1 MNHGWLGQRSV
12 AFWTVAAGVTA
23 VITLIVTLVTFAD
36 NGGNSSSKADSKAP
50 TATGASGTAISTAT
64 GSAPAQSGGT
74 GTPDSQS
81 VTYFLASQS
90 GTSIDTS
97 TNEIP
102 YFNGYVE
109 SASPQEVN
117 GQQFA
122 RNLNFGL
129 VCSDTSSKFAD
140 YNLGRHFDTFTTT
153 VGLSDISRSAGYQF
167 EIWKDGTRVFVATLH
182 RGQARR
188 LKIPVKGILTLRL
201 GACSVDESVIM
212 EESGGG
218 IFGDPAVTGKARN
231 IPSPASSLRSTHG
244 HTESFNLT
252 GWLKTRPTTSPSSRV
267 GRSSY
272 DVGTDPRCGP
282 RTPPA

>member
-23 VITLIVTLVTFAD
+23 VITLIITLVTFAD
-36 NGGNSSSKADSKAP
+36 NGGNSASRADSGAP
-50 TATGASGTAISTAT
+50 STTGVSSAVTSTSTGSASAPSGTAGAP
-64 GSAPAQSGGT
+64 GSQP
-74 GTPDSQS
+74 
-81 VTYFLASQS
+81 VTYFLTSQS
-90 GTSIDTS
+90 GTNIDTS

-117 GQQFA
+117 GQEFA

-153 VGLSDISRSAGYQF
+153 AGLSDISKSAGYQF
-167 EIWKDGTRVFVATLH
+167 EIWKDGLRVFVATLH
-182 RGQARR
+182 RGQAKR
-188 LKIPVKGILTLRL
+188 LKISVKGVLTLRL

-218 IFGDPAVTGKARN
+218 IFGDPEVVGKAQN
-231 IPSPASSLRSTHG
+231 IPTPASSLHSEHVIA
-244 HTESFNLT
+244 ES
-252 GWLKTRPTTSPSSRV
+252 
-267 GRSSY
+267 
-272 DVGTDPRCGP
+272 
-282 RTPPA
+282 A